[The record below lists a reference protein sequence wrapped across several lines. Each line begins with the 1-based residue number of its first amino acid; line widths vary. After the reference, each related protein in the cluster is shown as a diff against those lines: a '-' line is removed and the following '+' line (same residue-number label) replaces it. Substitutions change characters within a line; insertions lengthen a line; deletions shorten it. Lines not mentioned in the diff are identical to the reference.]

1 MSDNRTEAITGPLW
15 ANRNWAIDA
24 GKGSIHDD
32 DTAEELGFR
41 GGTVPGDVHMNQ
53 FVPVLLERFGQD
65 WFSNGHLSLMFK
77 NATVDG
83 EPVRAIVEPADASGF
98 AAVRAERED
107 GMLVCV
113 GSAGLGDYSNSAMR
127 TANTYPCAPEELTI
141 LRRVTPGVSL
151 GEYQI
156 EASPER
162 QFELLETGLISG
174 PLDEYQ
180 TADANG
186 QVIACPSTIVQ
197 HLWGVPMDGL
207 RPLVEDAVGLFGAI
221 EFGFDA
227 GPWRLPGR
235 YTLRSHVV
243 SLGQS
248 PKTENLWFETRAF
261 DSNDVPVVTF
271 RMMLRF
277 VKGSST

>member
-1 MSDNRTEAITGPLW
+1 MSDNAEAIKGPLW

-53 FVPVLLERFGQD
+53 FVPVVLERFGRD
-65 WFSNGHLSLMFK
+65 WFSNGHLSLIFK

-83 EPVRAIVEPADASGF
+83 EPVRAIAEPIGSDGM
-98 AAVRAERED
+98 AAVRGERED

-113 GSAGLGDYSNSAMR
+113 GSAGLGDYSQSAMR
-127 TANTYPCAPEELTI
+127 TANTYPCEPEELSI
-141 LRRVTPGVSL
+141 LRRVKPGISL
-151 GEYQI
+151 GDYDI
-156 EASPER
+156 EAKPTR
-162 QFELLETGLISG
+162 QFELLEAGLISDA
-174 PLDEYQ
+174 LDDYRI
-180 TADANG
+180 ADDNG

-197 HLWGVPMDGL
+197 HLWGIPMDGL

-227 GPWRLPGR
+227 GPWRLPGK

>member
-1 MSDNRTEAITGPLW
+1 MSVDSAEVITGPLW
-15 ANRNWAIDA
+15 RNRNWAIDA

-53 FVPVLLERFGQD
+53 FVPVVIERFGRD
-65 WFSNGHLSLMFK
+65 WFKSGHLSLMFK

-83 EPVRAIVEPADASGF
+83 EPVRAIVEPAEPANQ
-98 AAVRAERED
+98 AVVRGERED

-127 TANTYPCAPEELTI
+127 TANTYPCEPEELTI
-141 LRRVTPGVSL
+141 LRRVAPGMSL
-151 GEYQI
+151 GEYDVQ
-156 EASPER
+156 ATPER
-162 QFELLETGLISG
+162 QLELLDAGLISDHISDYRE
-174 PLDEYQ
+174 PDE
-180 TADANG
+180 NG

-197 HLWGVPMDGL
+197 HLWGIPMDGL
-207 RPLVEDAVGLFGAI
+207 RPKVEDAVGLFGAM

-227 GPWRLPGR
+227 GPWKLPDR
-235 YTLRSHVV
+235 YTLRSHVLQV
-243 SLGQS
+243 GQS